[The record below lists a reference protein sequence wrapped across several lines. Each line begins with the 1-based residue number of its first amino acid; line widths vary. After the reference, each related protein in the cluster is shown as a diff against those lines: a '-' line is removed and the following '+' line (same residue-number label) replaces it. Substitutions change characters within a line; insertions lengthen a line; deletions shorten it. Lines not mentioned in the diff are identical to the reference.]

1 MIPFSW
7 WKWPAEGCGRLR
19 KAAEGCRMRLRE
31 KAGGAT
37 ELRKARGLI
46 GEAAGSSARLR
57 DLLTG
62 L

>member
-1 MIPFSW
+1 M
-7 WKWPAEGCGRLR
+7 ACGRLW